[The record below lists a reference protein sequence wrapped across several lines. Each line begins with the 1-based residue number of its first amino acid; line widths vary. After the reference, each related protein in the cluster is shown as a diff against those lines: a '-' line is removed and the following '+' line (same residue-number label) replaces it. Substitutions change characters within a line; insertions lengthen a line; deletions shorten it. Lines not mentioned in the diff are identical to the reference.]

1 MNVIYVILLP
11 LEERGSLIER
21 EVSEKKPN
29 PELMVWLK
37 QTVSI
42 RSSVYSAS
50 LNAFR

>member
-1 MNVIYVILLP
+1 MLFMFYYYHLRSEATLLK
-11 LEERGSLIER
+11 
-21 EVSEKKPN
+21 EKFQRRS

-37 QTVSI
+37 KTLSI